1 MNALTLNT
9 LKLHLKLLAL
19 KALPEIERQ
28 AVAVAQA
35 GITLASAAKRAQGTE
50 YIVTQYAKATANVP
64 GLKDT
69 LVDDQ
74 LVREHA
80 GEAIDWAFGQIGGL
94 LNGLVHAPVTDD
106 GTLPQGGLK

>member
-1 MNALTLNT
+1 MNLNAL
-9 LKLHLKLLAL
+9 KLQLELLAL

-28 AVAVAQA
+28 AVNIAQT
-35 GITLASAAKRAQGTE
+35 GIKLVGPAKRAQGTE
-50 YIVTQYAKATANVP
+50 YVVAQYAKATANVP

-69 LVDDQ
+69 LVDDE

-80 GEAIDWAFGQIGGL
+80 GEAIDWTFGQIGGL

-106 GTLPQGGLK
+106 GTLAPGGLK